1 MVIKTVKKVLII
13 SYIRY
18 SWSYKKNIS
27 KLININIQKNNWRTL
42 ERFGYVLPWT
52 GTKIGIFDY
61 LPTPSCRRSF
71 WTIPYFVRSPN
82 GNVRKEMEREMRN
95 LMESWLLLIVFPI
108 KCNYTFLTSNKR
120 RRLSRLT
127 VAWYWRRRRP
137 SNFAHFTVILLF
149 LPKNTCRLDPQIV
162 CLSVS
167 SSPATRQSLATA
179 LHFWSFDPPR
189 HNWSE

>member
-1 MVIKTVKKVLII
+1 MAATNSVPYRLIGLL
-13 SYIRY
+13 SYSVPKSTY
-18 SWSYKKNIS
+18 
-27 KLININIQKNNWRTL
+27 
-42 ERFGYVLPWT
+42 
-52 GTKIGIFDY
+52 
-61 LPTPSCRRSF
+61 PTPSYRHSF
-71 WTIPYFVRSPN
+71 WTTPYFVRSPN

-127 VAWYWRRRRP
+127 VAWYWRRRRRP